1 MNKQSIIRFGH
12 YPFDANGKQADI
24 EWLILDEQNTNNGKE
39 ILLLSRYILDA
50 AQFDEALYTRE
61 YTPSPSNEWATSS
74 LRRWLNRTF
83 LHLAFREDEQNR
95 IVPTH
100 TVTNTSLVTNPKRN
114 APDKVFLLS
123 VEEARQ
129 YLRTSNAP
137 TSPYAEESLVDVY
150 WLRNA
155 TIPYGGVACGGKNSN
170 VMDLT
175 VPPNR
180 VFSCSPEEVAGIRP
194 ALRIML

>member
-1 MNKQSIIRFGH
+1 MDKQKMIRFGH
-12 YPFDANGKQADI
+12 YPFDADGKQADI
-24 EWLILDEQNTNNGKE
+24 EWLILNERNTNDGKE

-50 AQFDEALYTRE
+50 AQFDEALYTRD
-61 YTPSPSNEWATSS
+61 YTPSPSNAWATSS

-83 LHLAFREDEQNR
+83 LHLAFNENEQNR
-95 IVPTH
+95 IISTH
-100 TVTNTSLVTNPKRN
+100 TVTNTTLKTNPKWN

-155 TIPYGGVACGGKNSN
+155 TIPYSGVACGGRNSD
-170 VMDLT
+170 VMDLA

-194 ALRIML
+194 ALRMML

>member
-1 MNKQSIIRFGH
+1 MNKQSTIRFGH
-12 YPFDANGKQADI
+12 YPFDADGKPTDI
-24 EWLILDEQNTNNGKE
+24 EWLILNERNTNDGKE
-39 ILLLSRYILDA
+39 LLLLSRYILDA
-50 AQFDEALYTRE
+50 AQFDEALYTRD
-61 YTPSPSNEWATSS
+61 YTPSPSNAWATSS

-83 LHLAFREDEQNR
+83 LHLTFNENEQNR
-95 IVPTH
+95 IIPTH
-100 TVTNTSLVTNPKRN
+100 TVTNTPLKTNSKWN

-129 YLRTSNAP
+129 YLRPSNAP

-155 TIPYGGVACGGKNSN
+155 TIPYGGVACGGRNSN
-170 VMDLT
+170 VMRRT

-194 ALRIML
+194 ALRMTL

>member
-1 MNKQSIIRFGH
+1 MDKQSIIRFGR
-12 YPFDANGKQADI
+12 YPFDANGKQANI
-24 EWLILDEQNTNNGKE
+24 EWLILNEQSTNSGNE

-50 AQFDEALYTRE
+50 AQFDEALYTRD
-61 YTPSPSNEWATSS
+61 YIPSPSNEWATSS

-83 LHLAFREDEQNR
+83 LHLAFSEDEQNR
-95 IVPTH
+95 IIPTH
-100 TVTNTSLVTNPKRN
+100 TVINITLKTNPKWN

-155 TIPYGGVACGGKNSN
+155 TIPYSGVACGGRNSN
-170 VMDLT
+170 VMDQT

-194 ALRIML
+194 ALRMML